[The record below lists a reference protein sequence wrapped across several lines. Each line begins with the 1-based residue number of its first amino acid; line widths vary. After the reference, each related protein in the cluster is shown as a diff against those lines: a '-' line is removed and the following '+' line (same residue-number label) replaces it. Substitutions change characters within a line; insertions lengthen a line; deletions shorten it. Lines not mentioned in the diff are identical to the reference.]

1 MNSLLRNIAIV
12 LVILSFMVEWRV
24 DRAITNA
31 NANPG
36 IHAPVQLPP
45 TYNYIN
51 QEMYKYLDDA
61 GVSVT
66 VIHDVPLSYAISGI
80 ALYVDAKTF
89 VILIASKQSDPKSDY
104 TLLHEWGHVIQMNDK
119 DLVDHGSYWTWKGH
133 EIDFSIPWGLRPWE
147 IQADSIA
154 TYHQRRLFPFRTFEP
169 LR

>member
-1 MNSLLRNIAIV
+1 MNRVLRNIAII

-36 IHAPVQLPP
+36 IHAHVQLPP

-51 QEMYKYLDDA
+51 QEMYKYLDDTD
-61 GVSVT
+61 VSVT
-66 VIHDVPLSYAISGI
+66 VMHDVPLSYAISGI
-80 ALYVDAKTF
+80 TLYVNAKTF
-89 VILIASKQSDPKSDY
+89 VILIASRQSDPRSDY
-104 TLLHEWGHVIQMNDK
+104 TLLHEWGHVIQMHDGE
-119 DLVDHGSYWTWKGH
+119 LVDCGAHWTWYGY

-154 TYHQRRLFPFRTFEP
+154 TYHQTRLFPFRTFEP

>member
-1 MNSLLRNIAIV
+1 
-12 LVILSFMVEWRV
+12 MVEWQV

-36 IHAPVQLPP
+36 IHEPVRLPS
-45 TYNYIN
+45 TYKYIN
-51 QEMYKYLDDA
+51 QEMYKYLDDSS
-61 GVSVT
+61 VSVT

-80 ALYVDAKTF
+80 TLYVDVKTF
-89 VILIASKQSDPKSDY
+89 VILIASKQSDPRSDY
-104 TLLHEWGHVIQMNDK
+104 TLLHEWGHVFQMYSK
-119 DLVDHGSYWTWKGH
+119 DLIDHGSYWTWKGH